1 MIFLVICSVEYRY
14 IQLTSVNFKG
24 TVQRDFPP
32 LIFHHLNLYLGRGRL
47 TQQGIR
53 RRKVIF
59 WQIFVLPKLK
69 NKIRITRRVL
79 NQNRTYYNHWSGAEM
94 GQKKNLRS
102 KNLVGLSDILWM
114 SSELLCIVQM
124 ELKKQE
130 QTINEEKNQR
140 MRLETSLQGKIKVA
154 DQGSNPLTV
163 KNNLRSLY
171 INTLT
176 IGKPSP

>member
-1 MIFLVICSVEYRY
+1 
-14 IQLTSVNFKG
+14 
-24 TVQRDFPP
+24 
-32 LIFHHLNLYLGRGRL
+32 
-47 TQQGIR
+47 
-53 RRKVIF
+53 
-59 WQIFVLPKLK
+59 
-69 NKIRITRRVL
+69 
-79 NQNRTYYNHWSGAEM
+79 
-94 GQKKNLRS
+94 
-102 KNLVGLSDILWM
+102 
-114 SSELLCIVQM
+114 M

-154 DQGSNPLTV
+154 DQGLNPLTV

>member
-1 MIFLVICSVEYRY
+1 
-14 IQLTSVNFKG
+14 
-24 TVQRDFPP
+24 
-32 LIFHHLNLYLGRGRL
+32 
-47 TQQGIR
+47 
-53 RRKVIF
+53 
-59 WQIFVLPKLK
+59 
-69 NKIRITRRVL
+69 
-79 NQNRTYYNHWSGAEM
+79 
-94 GQKKNLRS
+94 
-102 KNLVGLSDILWM
+102 
-114 SSELLCIVQM
+114 M